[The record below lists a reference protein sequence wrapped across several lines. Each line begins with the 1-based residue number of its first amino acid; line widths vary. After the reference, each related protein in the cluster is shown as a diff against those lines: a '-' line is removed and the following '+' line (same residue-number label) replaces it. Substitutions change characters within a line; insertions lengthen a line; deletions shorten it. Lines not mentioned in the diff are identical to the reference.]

1 MASLVRR
8 DTSREEILSPGK
20 TNPLVGIFEPLYIK
34 LSPKIVF
41 NNGITE
47 NIPLTIVAD
56 PQGRSAD
63 LSGGFWVQGHHMEL

>member
-8 DTSREEILSPGK
+8 DTSREEILSPGEIISK

-47 NIPLTIVAD
+47 NIH
-56 PQGRSAD
+56 
-63 LSGGFWVQGHHMEL
+63 LSKSP